1 MIRVPSSRLAA
12 PLAFAAITALLASPP
27 VERRASAQ
35 QVDNSG
41 TAGNGTTGSN
51 NAPAAAGATSG
62 TSTAPQQAAPIY
74 GGNVAPTPPGVPL
87 GGGNATESS
96 ARPVVGDRE
105 DSFDLAPGGGG
116 GGTVFGNPNGSMVLP
131 DAHAPSGSRTLGRG
145 SEATSNA
152 TTHLVRRG
160 DTLWGICDTYFQNP
174 YQWPRIWSY
183 NPQIQNPH
191 WIYPNEQVRLRSGA
205 ALGAVGDAGQGGK
218 GTAAGGDERALRGRA
233 LVPET
238 IILRDLGFVDDA
250 TNLDW
255 GSITGAPEDKM
266 FLTDFDEL
274 YVRVGPDHDVRI
286 GQELTVF
293 RPVRDVP
300 SGRVIAIQGT
310 VRVDQWNAETRIARA
325 QVTETLDT
333 IERGARIG
341 PILRKFEVV
350 PPVRNDADVQAH
362 VLAAVRP
369 HPFYGAGQVVFLDK
383 GAEAG
388 LRPGNR
394 LFIVRRGDAWRG
406 TMASPQTADRV
417 AIEREAVA
425 DLERVPR
432 PADEAKFPEE
442 VVGELRVLNVQKK
455 TATAYLTRSHFE
467 IEAGDTAVARKGY

>member
-1 MIRVPSSRLAA
+1 MIRVPTSRLAA
-12 PLAFAAITALLASPP
+12 PLTFAAIAALLAAPP
-27 VERRASAQ
+27 LERRASAQ

-51 NAPAAAGATSG
+51 NAPAAAGATTG
-62 TSTAPQQAAPIY
+62 ASTAPQQAAPIY

-105 DSFDLAPGGGG
+105 DTFDLAPGGGG
-116 GGTVFGNPNGSMVLP
+116 GGTVFGNPNGSVVLP
-131 DAHAPSGSRTLGRG
+131 DANAPSSSRTLGRG
-145 SEATSNA
+145 RGSASEATSNA

-205 ALGAVGDAGQGGK
+205 AIAAVGDAAQGGK
-218 GTAAGGDERALRGRA
+218 GTAAGGDERALRSRTLA
-233 LVPET
+233 PET
-238 IILRDLGFVDDA
+238 VILRDLGFVDDA
-250 TNLDW
+250 SNIDW

-350 PPVRNDADVQAH
+350 PPVRNDVDVQAH

-388 LRPGNR
+388 LRPGNLDFNVPVSTANGIAQAARVKIDRIDIDNITVDDVDGLVLPDGALQGTLLGMSFLSR
-394 LFIVRRGDAWRG
+394 LDSFKVESG
-406 TMASPQTADRV
+406 
-417 AIEREAVA
+417 
-425 DLERVPR
+425 
-432 PADEAKFPEE
+432 
-442 VVGELRVLNVQKK
+442 VL
-455 TATAYLTRSHFE
+455 YL
-467 IEAGDTAVARKGY
+467 KN